1 MTTWLRFDCDGR
13 AGFGTLDGDFVDEH
27 EGDLFG
33 EPLRT
38 GRRFALSDVKITLPC
53 RPSKFLALW
62 NNDHAQAEKQGLSIP
77 EEPLYFIKAGSSYLA
92 HGQTIETPPGYD
104 GRVVY
109 EGELGLV
116 IGKVGRN
123 LNLEE
128 AEQAIFGVTCVNDV
142 TAIDLLNKD
151 PSFAQWTRAKGFDT
165 FGAFGPAIV
174 TGLDVRTLRVRTLVN
189 GRERQNFPCSG
200 MIFSPAQIV
209 SAISRCMTLMPG
221 DLIACGTSSGV
232 LPMKPGTVV
241 EVIIDGV
248 GTLRNTYGPA
258 PITRPL
264 IGSPIMRICV
274 VGAGAI
280 GGMLGV
286 KLALSGHEVTL
297 ILRGANLEAVRQNGM
312 KLIEEDGKELLARPA
327 RVTSVIAEAG
337 VQDVVILGMKAHQV
351 AAIAAELPAIMH
363 ERTRVVTMQ
372 NGIPWWYFHKLPGAW
387 EGTPI
392 RAVDPDG
399 VIAQSIAVDRVIG
412 SVVYPASEVIQP
424 GIIKV
429 IEGNRFTLGELDGGD
444 TPSIREI
451 ADAFKTAGFKAPI
464 SRDIRSEIWL
474 KVWGNLSF
482 NPISALTHAT
492 LEDICLYAPTREL
505 AAAMMREAQTI
516 GEALG
521 VQFKVSLE
529 KRIAGAQAVGQHKT
543 SMLQDVEQGRP
554 LELQALVASVMELG
568 RITQKPTPTIDAV
581 YALTSLLANT
591 LQQHKATLRLA

>member
-1 MTTWLRFDCDGR
+1 
-13 AGFGTLDGDFVDEH
+13 
-27 EGDLFG
+27 
-33 EPLRT
+33 
-38 GRRFALSDVKITLPC
+38 
-53 RPSKFLALW
+53 
-62 NNDHAQAEKQGLSIP
+62 
-77 EEPLYFIKAGSSYLA
+77 
-92 HGQTIETPPGYD
+92 
-104 GRVVY
+104 
-109 EGELGLV
+109 
-116 IGKVGRN
+116 
-123 LNLEE
+123 
-128 AEQAIFGVTCVNDV
+128 
-142 TAIDLLNKD
+142 
-151 PSFAQWTRAKGFDT
+151 
-165 FGAFGPAIV
+165 
-174 TGLDVRTLRVRTLVN
+174 
-189 GRERQNFPCSG
+189 
-200 MIFSPAQIV
+200 
-209 SAISRCMTLMPG
+209 
-221 DLIACGTSSGV
+221 
-232 LPMKPGTVV
+232 
-241 EVIIDGV
+241 
-248 GTLRNTYGPA
+248 
-258 PITRPL
+258 
-264 IGSPIMRICV
+264 MRICV

-286 KLALSGHEVTL
+286 KLALSGHDVTL

-363 ERTRVVTMQ
+363 EKTRVVTMQ

-392 RAVDPDG
+392 KAVDPDG

-568 RITQKPTPTIDAV
+568 RITQTPTPTIDAV